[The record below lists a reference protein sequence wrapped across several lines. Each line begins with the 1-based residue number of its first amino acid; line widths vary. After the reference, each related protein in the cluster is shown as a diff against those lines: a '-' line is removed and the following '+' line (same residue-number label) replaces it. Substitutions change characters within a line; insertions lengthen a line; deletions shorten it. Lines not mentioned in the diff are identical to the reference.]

1 MKTIRARFAL
11 SAILPGVLVVWLLA
25 HRYSHPQKVT
35 SQSQTASDSIPIV
48 NAVVPSAPTRERLRE
63 VQAKPLP
70 PKPDI
75 HPTSAD
81 LVFTD
86 SESPIHSQDLDQNR
100 GWARTFPSD
109 ALDWLET
116 SPDGPQSFAVAEIVC
131 PQLAQ
136 TNVVAAVKLAE
147 KRLNGTNDAAQH
159 LLGTM
164 VQIWA
169 AQDIQAATDWALAKP
184 GGQLRDLLLQHITFA
199 ESKTDPLKA
208 ARLVA
213 EQMSPGQFQNEAA
226 VTVAYQWAQRD
237 AAAALAWS
245 ESFPAGDLRDRAI
258 KEVKNVAATRRG
270 NASELNIRH

>member
-1 MKTIRARFAL
+1 MKTIRARFVL
-11 SAILPGVLVVWLLA
+11 SAILLGVLVVWLLA
-25 HRYSHPQKVT
+25 HRSSHPQKVS
-35 SQSQTASDSIPIV
+35 SQSRTASDSIPV
-48 NAVVPSAPTRERLRE
+48 VKAAVPSAPTRERLRE
-63 VQAKPLP
+63 VQAKPLQ

-75 HPTSAD
+75 HQASAE

-86 SESPIHSQDLDQNR
+86 SESPIYSQDLDQNR

-116 SPDGPQSFAVAEIVC
+116 SPDSPQRVAVAEIVC

-136 TNVVAAVKLAE
+136 TNAVAAVKLAE
-147 KRLNGTNDAAQH
+147 KCLNDTNDAAQH

-164 VQIWA
+164 AQIWA

-184 GGQLRDLLLQHITFA
+184 GGQLRDLLLQHITSA
-199 ESKTDPLKA
+199 ESKTDPFEA

-226 VTVAYQWAQRD
+226 VAVVYQWAQRD

-245 ESFPAGDLRDRAI
+245 ESFLAGHLRDRVI
-258 KEVKNVAATRRG
+258 KEVENVAATRRG
-270 NASELNIRH
+270 NAPQN